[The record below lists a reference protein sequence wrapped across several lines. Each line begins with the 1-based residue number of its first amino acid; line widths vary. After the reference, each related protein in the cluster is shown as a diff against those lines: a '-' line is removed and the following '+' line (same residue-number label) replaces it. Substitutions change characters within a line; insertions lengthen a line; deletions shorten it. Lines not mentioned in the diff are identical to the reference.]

1 MYTFKV
7 MIHPNNKQRSKI
19 LRTMY
24 KCIECQNIIY
34 DILDGYIKNNNKIP
48 SCNDIRKM
56 FTIIKKEKDDEV
68 IKLREGMTK
77 KEMIKNHLDT
87 LFYDVSNDALKQTV
101 KDTYNSFVRYFKKL
115 GKYPNRKS
123 YKDKKKSFYV
133 DPFKIDISKNKV
145 KLEKIANNQKA
156 NRQTLNWIKL
166 AEKNRIPQDVT
177 YYNPRITFDGNDFYL
192 TIGVSDDNAP
202 IKNIVKSDDRVI
214 GIDLNN
220 CEIVTSENIR
230 YKQVTKTK
238 EYRKIKKRK
247 KRLQRSLSRKYLV
260 SNPNNK
266 KNVKYSQNYKKNKS
280 LIKRLDKR
288 LLNIRDDCHNKIITD
303 ILLKPPKIIVL
314 EDLYIKEMASKENR
328 DKLTYEQKLASKNL
342 VEASLRKFRIL
353 LQDRIRR
360 YQTSV
365 VIADKYYPSTKKC
378 MRCGKIKEMKINDRI
393 YNCDCCGLVIDR
405 DYNSAINLANYI
417 K

>member
-24 KCIECQNIIY
+24 KCIECQNNVY

-68 IKLREGMTK
+68 IKIRQDMTK

-133 DPFKIDISKNKV
+133 DPFKIDISENKV
-145 KLEKIANNQKA
+145 RLEKIANNQKA

-314 EDLYIKEMASKENR
+314 EDLHIKEMASKENR

-365 VIADKYYPSTKKC
+365 VIADKYYPSTIKC

-393 YNCDCCGLVIDR
+393 YTCDCCGLVLDR
-405 DYNSAINLANYI
+405 DFNSAINLAIYI